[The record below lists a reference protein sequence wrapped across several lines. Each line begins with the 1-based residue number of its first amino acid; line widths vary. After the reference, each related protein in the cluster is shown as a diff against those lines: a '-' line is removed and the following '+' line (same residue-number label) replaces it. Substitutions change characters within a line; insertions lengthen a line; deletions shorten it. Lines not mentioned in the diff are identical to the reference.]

1 MFGKRAPGCQVVL
14 DLFSFLSFLFPFLFP
29 SFLLRCGDD
38 DMARSAKDQ
47 DDGKNEADT
56 LVGGRIRT
64 KALRSALKT
73 NADEIPV
80 VFAA

>member
-1 MFGKRAPGCQVVL
+1 
-14 DLFSFLSFLFPFLFP
+14 
-29 SFLLRCGDD
+29 
-38 DMARSAKDQ
+38 MARSAKDQ